1 MHSIHRDITEL
12 AKTNTWFRK
21 EVVTGEHSQVFLM
34 SINPGEDIGLETHND
49 VDQVLVFVSGTGKAI
64 LDGQEE
70 PIETDALFFV
80 PAGTEH
86 NFVNTGTE
94 PLKLF
99 TVYAPNEH
107 VAGTNH
113 ETKHDAE
120 NDPHEHHDEK

>member
-1 MHSIHRDITEL
+1 MHRIHNNITQL
-12 AKTNTWFRK
+12 AKENAWFRK
-21 EVVTGEHSQVFLM
+21 EVVTGENSQVFLM
-34 SINPGEDIGLETHND
+34 SINPGEDIGVETHD
-49 VDQVLVFVSGTGKAI
+49 VDQTLVFVSGTGKAI
-64 LDGQEE
+64 LNGTEE
-70 PIETDALFFV
+70 PIAADDLFFV

-113 ETKHDAE
+113 ETKADAE
-120 NDPHEHHDEK
+120 HDPHEHHA

>member
-1 MHSIHRDITEL
+1 MQSIHKNITEL
-12 AKTNTWFRK
+12 AKANTWFRK

-34 SINPGEDIGLETHND
+34 SINPGEDIGLETHHD
-49 VDQVLVFVSGTGKAI
+49 VDQTLVFVAGTGKAV
-64 LDGQEE
+64 LNGQEE
-70 PIETDALFFV
+70 PIEADALFFV

-107 VAGTNH
+107 IAGTNH
-113 ETKHDAE
+113 ETKQDAE
-120 NDPHEHHDEK
+120 NDPHEH